1 MYGVQALACSFFFLA
16 NKDRL
21 KPELHA
27 IFRLRHAQAGE
38 FINVFKGRLKVT
50 HRNRQSK
57 GRVIFLVWFAVAALC
72 ALVRTDI
79 ASPESAP
86 EYDIVILNGR
96 VIDPETKLDAIRN
109 IGINNGTIAEVSQK
123 SMRGRTTVLATGLV
137 VSPGFIDLHSHGQDE
152 ENYRFKAMDGVTT
165 ALELEVGTGN
175 ANQWYAA
182 REGKALIN
190 YGASIGHIPVRIAVM
205 RDPGVFLPSGD
216 AAHKAASDS
225 EIEEMKRRIDQG
237 LKQGALGVGLGI
249 NYTAAASHWEILE
262 MFRTAAKHAAPCF
275 VHMRYAGLK
284 EPNNSVRAV
293 EEVLSASAVSGAP
306 LHVVHISSMG
316 LKATPLLLQIIAEAQ
331 SRGLDVTTECY
342 PYTATQTNI
351 ESAIYDDGWQDAL
364 GIDYKDLQWVATGE
378 RLTAESFARYRKQGG
393 AVIGHSIPEEIARTA
408 VASPLTMIASDG
420 GLQNGK
426 GHPRGSGTYA
436 RVLGRYVRDQ
446 KALTLM
452 DALRKMTIMPA
463 QRLERIA
470 PMMKNKG
477 RIRPGA
483 DADLTVFDPAS
494 VIDKSTFEE
503 PARYSEGIKYVLLG
517 GAFVVKE
524 SKLQPG
530 VNPGRAVRAPVS
542 AK

>member
-1 MYGVQALACSFFFLA
+1 MIQRCGRGRRRVSLFCSILLTLIMLPHSEA
-16 NKDRL
+16 
-21 KPELHA
+21 
-27 IFRLRHAQAGE
+27 
-38 FINVFKGRLKVT
+38 
-50 HRNRQSK
+50 
-57 GRVIFLVWFAVAALC
+57 
-72 ALVRTDI
+72 
-79 ASPESAP
+79 ASPPADP

-96 VIDPETKLDAIRN
+96 VIDPESGLNAIRN
-109 IGINNGTIAEVSQK
+109 IGITKGTIRSISEK
-123 SMRGRTTVLATGLV
+123 SLRGRATLLATGLV
-137 VSPGFIDLHSHGQDE
+137 VSPGFIDLHSHGQDD

-175 ANQWYAA
+175 ADQWYAQRA
-182 REGKALIN
+182 EKALIN
-190 YGASIGHIPVRIAVM
+190 YGASIGHIPARISVM

-225 EIEEMKRRIDQG
+225 EIEEMKRLIEKG
-237 LKQGALGVGLGI
+237 LKQGALGVGFGI

-262 MFRTAAKHAAPCF
+262 MFRVAAKHRAPCF

-284 EPNNSVRAV
+284 EPNNSVRAL
-293 EEVLSASAVSGAP
+293 EEVISATAISGAP

-316 LKATPLLLQIIAEAQ
+316 LGGTPLLLQMINEAQ

-351 ESAIYDDGWQDAL
+351 ESAIYDEGWQDAL

-378 RLTAESFARYRKQGG
+378 RLTAESFARFRKTGG
-393 AVIGHSIPEEIARTA
+393 SVIGHSIPENVARTA

-420 GLQNGK
+420 LLQNGK

-436 RVLGRYVRDQ
+436 RVLGHYVRDE

-463 QRLERIA
+463 LRLERIA

-477 RIRPGA
+477 RIRVGA
-483 DADLTVFDPAS
+483 DADLTIFDPARI
-494 VIDKSTFEE
+494 IDKSTFEE
-503 PARYSEGIKYVLLG
+503 PARYSEGVKHVLVG
-517 GAFVVKE
+517 GVFAVQDG
-524 SKLQPG
+524 KLQSDAK
-530 VNPGRAVRAPVS
+530 PGRAVRAPVNM
-542 AK
+542 K